1 MLTLQFIPYYELQN
15 LTQAQ
20 RISKF
25 LRSVRDNKIVL
36 VEGKLDPQEEALLIE
51 KTMEEINKNF
61 KGVEICSVDSMMDA
75 DLLKKIRIALAK
87 FILGNRSG
95 FTVIG
100 PASIVREIRKD
111 PNKIEL
117 LTTALGSRSRRRR

>member
-75 DLLKKIRIALAK
+75 DLLKKIRTRY
-87 FILGNRSG
+87 F
-95 FTVIG
+95 
-100 PASIVREIRKD
+100 
-111 PNKIEL
+111 L
-117 LTTALGSRSRRRR
+117 LEHSYQNQNLHI